1 MFHTLAT
8 RNVTPSFRYFSE
20 ESYEEDDS
28 IVENALRDEQF
39 ECYKDKI
46 DMENALKSVLNGGH
60 PIEEAARV
68 FQIDL
73 NRLIWIHSKI
83 CTGEAS
89 IFYAQA
95 HSTPSVENT
104 VASTQRIF
112 RKQRFHASPIPL
124 STNIPSILK
133 RSRYESKPPNCRYLI
148 RLVKAPID
156 GSPPKRVS
164 VDGKFVEF
172 VKLNA
177 DGDTVKNKC
186 DEQNSS
192 NQSMIPAS
200 NEMSFTEELTVEN
213 EDSYG
218 ELDLNNVETEVDV
231 MTFNDDESYNE
242 INELEELEAAAG
254 GDTLSQSNL
263 FGENG
268 QDSHSQRDQNE
279 TNGNLIYD
287 NNAIVE
293 FSVIEKYE
301 SEIENTLKTTCERS
315 YLSED
320 ELDSVRNA
328 LRELLYQSDLQIS
341 ATANSHNIPRS
352 RLSSFYGRLRRKLK
366 LPVKRNTF
374 RLVIIPDMEQKENF
388 VEKASLK
395 EVQKLV
401 RKRLV
406 GCKKGNRSRLFQ
418 SVMRVVMGEAT
429 TAQSA
434 AQENLHPLNVWRYAI
449 SIRNELGEKAPEWTK
464 KMRVPVK
471 GGREYLCPLDR
482 HGNEMM
488 KQKRRK
494 MNRIHQ
500 EDKRKENDMMSEKND
515 DNISNRII
523 ESDSD
528 SSMGGLSESDSDDE
542 FVHSRHKEEKWW
554 IKK

>member
-1 MFHTLAT
+1 
-8 RNVTPSFRYFSE
+8 
-20 ESYEEDDS
+20 
-28 IVENALRDEQF
+28 
-39 ECYKDKI
+39 
-46 DMENALKSVLNGGH
+46 
-60 PIEEAARV
+60 
-68 FQIDL
+68 
-73 NRLIWIHSKI
+73 
-83 CTGEAS
+83 
-89 IFYAQA
+89 
-95 HSTPSVENT
+95 
-104 VASTQRIF
+104 
-112 RKQRFHASPIPL
+112 
-124 STNIPSILK
+124 
-133 RSRYESKPPNCRYLI
+133 
-148 RLVKAPID
+148 
-156 GSPPKRVS
+156 
-164 VDGKFVEF
+164 
-172 VKLNA
+172 
-177 DGDTVKNKC
+177 
-186 DEQNSS
+186 
-192 NQSMIPAS
+192 
-200 NEMSFTEELTVEN
+200 MSFTR
-213 EDSYG
+213 
-218 ELDLNNVETEVDV
+218 EVDV
-231 MTFNDDESYNE
+231 MTFNDDESYNA
-242 INELEELEAAAG
+242 INELEELEAAARE
-254 GDTLSQSNL
+254 DTLSQLESNL
-263 FGENG
+263 FGENR
-268 QDSHSQRDQNE
+268 QDSLSQRDQNE

-406 GCKKGNRSRLFQ
+406 GCKK
-418 SVMRVVMGEAT
+418 VVRVVMGEAT

-434 AQENLHPLNVWRYAI
+434 AQDNLHPLNVWRYAI

-471 GGREYLCPLDR
+471 GGREYLVLDK

-500 EDKRKENDMMSEKND
+500 EYKREENDMMNEKND

-528 SSMGGLSESDSDDE
+528 SSMGGMSESDSDDE
-542 FVHSRHKEEKWW
+542 FVHSRPKEEKWW